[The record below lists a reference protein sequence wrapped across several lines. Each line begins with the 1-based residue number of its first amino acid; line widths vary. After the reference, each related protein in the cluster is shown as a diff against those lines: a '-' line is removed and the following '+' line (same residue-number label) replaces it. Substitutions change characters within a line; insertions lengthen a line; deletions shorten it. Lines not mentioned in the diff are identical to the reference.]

1 MQIQLNTDK
10 NITGSPELLDSIQK
24 VLDHELRHHAESITR
39 VEAHLNDSNSE
50 KKGGND
56 KRCMLEA
63 RIAGMKPLSV
73 EHRAD
78 TVSLAVS
85 GAASQ
90 LARLVDTTLGKA
102 NRNEKGGTSIRHLS
116 QNNREE

>member
-10 NITGSPELLDSIQK
+10 NITGSPALLDHLKNVIE
-24 VLDHELRHHAESITR
+24 HELRHHAGSITR
-39 VEAHLNDSNSE
+39 VEAHLNDTNSG
-50 KKGGND
+50 KKGDQD

-63 RIAGMKPLSV
+63 RIAGTKPLSV

-78 TVSLAVS
+78 TLDLAIS

-90 LARLVDTTLGKA
+90 LARLVGTTLSKA
-102 NRNEKGGTSIRHLS
+102 NESGKGGMSIRDIP
-116 QNNREE
+116 QNEQGD